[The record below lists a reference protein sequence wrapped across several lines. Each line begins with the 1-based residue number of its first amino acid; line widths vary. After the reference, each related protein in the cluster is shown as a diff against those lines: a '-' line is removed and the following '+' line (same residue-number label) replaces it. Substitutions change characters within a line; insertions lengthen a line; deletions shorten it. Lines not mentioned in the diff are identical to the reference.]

1 MKDIASYR
9 FIQLL
14 AEMLVAAKENSR
26 ARKTEDVEF
35 YIQGENKLAGRV
47 LQVREGATQTTHLT
61 DFGRKAPWWIA
72 SSIAIQMTFSLIK
85 K

>member
-1 MKDIASYR
+1 
-9 FIQLL
+9 
-14 AEMLVAAKENSR
+14 MLVAAKENSR

-47 LQVREGATQTTHLT
+47 LQVREGATQTTPLT

-72 SSIAIQMTFSLIK
+72 SSIAIQMIFSLIK